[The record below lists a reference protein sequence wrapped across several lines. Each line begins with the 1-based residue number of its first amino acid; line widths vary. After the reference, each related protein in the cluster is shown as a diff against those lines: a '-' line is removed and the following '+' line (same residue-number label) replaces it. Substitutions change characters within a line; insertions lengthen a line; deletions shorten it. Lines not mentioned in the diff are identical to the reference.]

1 MDGVMPTELT
11 PTNSLARTKKEKT
24 PGSPIIISRNGSMT
38 LVKVCDTQ
46 TKHSAPGLSST
57 NLLAYYSKVL
67 AY

>member
-24 PGSPIIISRNGSMT
+24 PGSPIIISRKGSTT

-46 TKHSAPGLSST
+46 
-57 NLLAYYSKVL
+57 N
-67 AY
+67 